1 MQYIKIM
8 FAAHYTH
15 QELLRIDDIIQVA
28 SEDIFRY
35 VDEFGKDEVYRRL
48 EEAYEAAEQVI
59 PTKFKKYENSTRDEY
74 FMVKNNFYFLFDIA
88 DRMKKE
94 FYMNEG
100 VIRNSFSSSDKRG
113 RGRPEGNTD

>member
-8 FAAHYTH
+8 FAAHYAH

-48 EEAYEAAEQVI
+48 EE
-59 PTKFKKYENSTRDEY
+59 
-74 FMVKNNFYFLFDIA
+74 L
-88 DRMKKE
+88 MKQQNRSFQPNLRNMRTVPE
-94 FYMNEG
+94 MN
-100 VIRNSFSSSDKRG
+100 IS
-113 RGRPEGNTD
+113 